1 MTTFQTLSR
10 RLLPACALLPLA
22 GCEKAVLL
30 NASGDIARQQG
41 DLIVVSTVL
50 MLLIIVPVIAL
61 TLFFAWR
68 YRASNKKA
76 TYKPDW
82 DHSIQL
88 ELVIWA
94 APLLII
100 IALGAITWI
109 TTHTLDPYR
118 PLDRIAENK
127 PVPAGTKPLVVEVV
141 AMDKQWQF
149 LYPEQGVAAINELAA
164 PVDRPIEFHIT
175 ATTVMQSF
183 FIPALAG
190 QIYAMP
196 GMQTKLN
203 AVINEPGA
211 YKGFSANYSGPNF
224 TGMRFTFHGVDQTG
238 FDQWIAKAKAQPLPL
253 DRATFTALELRK
265 NPVHPYE
272 EQSVTPQPVR
282 YYGQVEADLYH
293 AILNQCVQPEQICM
307 DDMMA
312 KDMHRPRESARALEL
327 EHAAYD
333 AGEPGQRNAAEERAE
348 ETDKHEEEHAH

>member
-68 YRASNKKA
+68 YRASNQKA

-141 AMDKQWQF
+141 AMDKQWLF

-224 TGMRFTFHGVDQTG
+224 TGMRFTFHGTDPAG
-238 FDQWIAKAKAQPLPL
+238 FDQWIAKAKAQPQL
-253 DRATFTALELRK
+253 DRATFTAMEQRK

-272 EQSVTPQPVR
+272 EQSVKPQPVR
-282 YYGQVEADLYH
+282 YYGQVETDLYH

-312 KDMHRPRESARALEL
+312 KDMHRPRESARSLKL
-327 EHAAYD
+327 EHSAYE
-333 AGEPGQRNAAEERAE
+333 AGEPGQRNADEDRAE